1 MPRERDY
8 VLGTHDDEIARLGL
22 QHRVWRPRVAAAW
35 MAAGFT
41 VGQTIADLGCGPGY
55 ATLDLSEIVGPD
67 GRVLAFDRSRRF
79 LEVLEGRGLRNVTAS
94 EADLDTDAL
103 PEAVADGVWIR
114 WVLAFVKQPREV
126 LRKAVRMLK
135 PGGRIVIHEYFHY
148 STWQLAPRSEVFE
161 RFVAKVEE
169 SWRGDG
175 GEPNIGLDL
184 PQWLGEE
191 GLRVERLL
199 PHIEAVRPSS
209 YLWQWPEV
217 FVRVGLA
224 RLVELGK
231 VGLEE
236 AEAMQADFAERA
248 KGEHALLFTPAVLE
262 VIAERRR

>member
-114 WVLAFVKQPREV
+114 WVLAFVKQPR
-126 LRKAVRMLK
+126 
-135 PGGRIVIHEYFHY
+135 
-148 STWQLAPRSEVFE
+148 
-161 RFVAKVEE
+161 
-169 SWRGDG
+169 
-175 GEPNIGLDL
+175 
-184 PQWLGEE
+184 
-191 GLRVERLL
+191 
-199 PHIEAVRPSS
+199 
-209 YLWQWPEV
+209 
-217 FVRVGLA
+217 
-224 RLVELGK
+224 
-231 VGLEE
+231 
-236 AEAMQADFAERA
+236 
-248 KGEHALLFTPAVLE
+248 
-262 VIAERRR
+262 